1 MPAPIDPHT
10 RQAIITDIQTGQL
23 SRNAIARK
31 HKVAL
36 ATVSNIAKAEHLTDA
51 FDRTRTKN
59 ATQALLDDNKAKRA
73 ELQKLFLQRSR
84 EALAA
89 MDQPFIVYKIGG
101 KDNIYTEQHVDRPP
115 TGDLRNLMIVAATGL
130 DKALVIE
137 RHDTDDQ
144 NLSGVD
150 AWLQEMI
157 YGKQTDPATG
167 DGQE

>member
-1 MPAPIDPHT
+1 MPAPIDPQT

-31 HKVAL
+31 HKVAQS
-36 ATVSNIAKAEHLTDA
+36 TVSAIAETEGLVNA
-51 FDRTRTKN
+51 FDRTATKN
-59 ATQALLDDNKAKRA
+59 ATQALRDDNKAKRA

-89 MDQPFIVYKIGG
+89 MDKPFIVHKIGG
-101 KDNIYTEQHVDRPP
+101 KDNVYTEHEVPNPP

-150 AWLQEMI
+150 AWLQAMI
-157 YGKQTDPATG
+157 YGEQTDPATG